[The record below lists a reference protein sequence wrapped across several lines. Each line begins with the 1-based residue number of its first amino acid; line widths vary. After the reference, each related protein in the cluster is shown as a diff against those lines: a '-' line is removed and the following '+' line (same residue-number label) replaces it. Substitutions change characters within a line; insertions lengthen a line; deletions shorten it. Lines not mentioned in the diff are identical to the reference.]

1 MWWVVLAVVL
11 IALVGVGAVIGRAV
25 IRNNYYVGEDNG
37 RVTVLRGIPGS
48 VLGYSLQD
56 ADLVGC
62 VGDDDVLTLVSPDAI
77 PSNCNILEVTDL
89 QPSAQEQVRAGLP
102 SGKREDAQSQMIR
115 LIGGDLLPRCE
126 PVPTT
131 TAAPTPRRHR
141 DHPAPAPPAEPATP
155 TTAAPTTTPTPTDI
169 PGQTCRTV
177 N

>member
-62 VGDDDVLTLVSPDAI
+62 VGDDDVLTLVSP
-77 PSNCNILEVTDL
+77 T
-89 QPSAQEQVRAGLP
+89 RF
-102 SGKREDAQSQMIR
+102 
-115 LIGGDLLPRCE
+115 
-126 PVPTT
+126 
-131 TAAPTPRRHR
+131 
-141 DHPAPAPPAEPATP
+141 PATA
-155 TTAAPTTTPTPTDI
+155 TSSK
-169 PGQTCRTV
+169 
-177 N
+177 